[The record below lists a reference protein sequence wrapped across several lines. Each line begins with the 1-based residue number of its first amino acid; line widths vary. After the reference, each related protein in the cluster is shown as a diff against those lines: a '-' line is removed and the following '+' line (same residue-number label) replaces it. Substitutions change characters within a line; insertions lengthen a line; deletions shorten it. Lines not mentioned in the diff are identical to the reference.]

1 MAAGQTPWNLFRF
14 AISKLLPVSFFL
26 SQDFRALGVGC
37 ALGVGV
43 GYCFFKGK
51 TATAKATIR
60 QCAVGDSI
68 PAVPVF
74 EGFGNNIVL
83 PELFGS
89 GKNILFGLPGAF
101 TPG

>member
-1 MAAGQTPWNLFRF
+1 M
-14 AISKLLPVSFFL
+14 
-26 SQDFRALGVGC
+26 
-37 ALGVGV
+37 LGVGV
-43 GYCFFKGK
+43 GYLLFKGK

-74 EGFGNNIVL
+74 ERSGNNVANIVL

-101 TPG
+101 TVGP